1 MAEILQL
8 TLRNIYSMKIKL
20 IIDSFPINGRKNV
33 RESYRKFARQM
44 SNFLKGPGSRIIFSP
59 HRLAPGKFS
68 IKFSFKD
75 DFILKGKKIETHCFF
90 AQRLSHR
97 DIKRIVLIA
106 GAKQPDILDLIHYVC
121 SMKSE
126 TSNGF
131 LKDFNRPNIKI
142 EFKVKVKEK
151 KYILT
156 HATSLPQVTKAKAP
170 ERRSKVAEEQK
181 SPSTPRG
188 LIKLS
193 RELEKKYRI
202 KGPESVVTD
211 VLDWIGIAR
220 IEIGKY
226 KQEIETKGW
235 RRALVKQRALYVHL
249 GIRLN
254 LLQKLYKIKPEKIEI
269 PEYS

>member
-1 MAEILQL
+1 
-8 TLRNIYSMKIKL
+8 MKINL
-20 IIDSFPINGRKNV
+20 VIDNFPINGRKNV
-33 RESYRKFARQM
+33 RESYRKFARQI
-44 SNFLKGPGSRIIFSP
+44 SNFLKGPGSRIIISP
-59 HRLAPGKFS
+59 YRLAPGKSS

-90 AQRLSHR
+90 AERLSQR
-97 DIKRIVLIA
+97 DIKRVVLTA
-106 GAKQPDILDLIHYVC
+106 GAKQPDILDLIHYIC
-121 SMKSE
+121 SIRSE

-142 EFKVKVKEK
+142 EFKEKATKKE
-151 KYILT
+151 YILT
-156 HATSLPQVTKAKAP
+156 PATSLPQITKVKAP
-170 ERRSKVAEEQK
+170 RRESNVAEEQK
-181 SPSTPRG
+181 YPSTPRG
-188 LIKLS
+188 LVKLS

-220 IEIGKY
+220 NEIEKY
-226 KQEIETKGW
+226 RQEIETKGW
-235 RRALVKQRALYVHL
+235 RPALVKQRALYVHL
-249 GIRLN
+249 GIRIN